1 MGYVALMRTI
11 AFVTLT
17 GTCLV
22 LTPSLLPDSP
32 ARRGPIPPDQVV
44 RLRITDPRPRE
55 AVPMVLEDGVG
66 RGTCEATIIDTR
78 TFAQQIQ
85 EPDPGLVAVRKGM
98 MLTPHR
104 TPESNVIG
112 PANDLVAVEEEGPS
126 RANIQSLF
134 TGITNTGWNPPD
146 CTVAAGPDHVV
157 CTVNSSIAFFTK
169 TGAKQFQVPLDN
181 TGAPGFFEPQG
192 ASNFVF
198 DPKVIYDQRTG
209 RFIMVVLEQYDAS
222 QTSYVDIAISDDS
235 DPNGVWYK
243 YRTSSLV
250 TIGTTNYWVDYP
262 GVGVDDTG
270 IYVTGNLFGFASGFG
285 GGWVRCIQKSS
296 VLSGGT
302 ASYADLNLSSGS
314 SYQVADAW
322 PDSRCVLVHRNS
334 STLLALTAINN
345 PFTTPT
351 AVVKTVAVPSNSTPP
366 DAGARGTTA
375 LLDTIDTRIMNAV
388 IRNGSLYTCHTVSG
402 STRALARWYQI
413 NLNGWPATSTAS
425 PTLTMS
431 GNIAAA
437 STTESSFFPAI
448 NVNARGDV
456 AVVHAASSTAIF
468 PEVRVATRRASD
480 PSGTLGAAITLATSV
495 SSPSGTGTQR
505 WGDYFAC
512 CVDPVNDCTFW
523 GIGENRALSSWST
536 AINSFTVAPSTDVD
550 GDGSVNG
557 GDISLLLLSFGECAC
572 CPEDVDESGSVDA
585 GDVSLILLD
594 F

>member
-1 MGYVALMRTI
+1 MRTI
-11 AFVTLT
+11 LFVGLS
-17 GTCLV
+17 GACLA
-22 LTPSLLPDSP
+22 LTPALMPESP
-32 ARRGPIPPDQVV
+32 VRRGPIPPDQLV
-44 RLRITDPRPRE
+44 RMRITDPRPHE
-55 AVPMVLEDGVG
+55 AVPMVLKNGVG

-104 TPESNVIG
+104 TPESNAIG
-112 PANDLVAVEEEGPS
+112 PVNDLVAVEEES
-126 RANIQSLF
+126 DTRASIQSLF

-146 CTVAAGPDHVV
+146 CTVAAGPNHLV

-169 TGAKQFQVPLDN
+169 TGTKQFQVPLDN
-181 TGAPGFFEPQG
+181 SGAPGFFEPQG

-209 RFIMVVLEQYDAS
+209 RFIVVVLEQYDAS

-243 YRTSSLV
+243 YRTSSVV
-250 TIGTTNYWVDYP
+250 TVGTTKYWVDYP
-262 GVGVDDTG
+262 GVGVDETG
-270 IYVTGNLFGFASGFG
+270 IYVTGNLFSFAGSFN
-285 GGWVRCIQKSS
+285 GGWVRCIEKSS

-302 ASYADLNLSSGS
+302 ATYADLNLSSGS

-345 PFTTPT
+345 PFTTPA

-388 IRNGSLYTCHTVSG
+388 IRDGSLYTCHTVSG
-402 STRALARWYQI
+402 GTRALARWYQI

-425 PTLTMS
+425 PALTMS

-468 PEVRVATRRASD
+468 PEVRVATRRATD
-480 PSGTLGAAITLATSV
+480 PAGTLGAAITLATSA

-512 CVDPVNDCTFW
+512 CVDPVNDCAFW
-523 GIGENRALSSWST
+523 GIGENRSLSSWST

-550 GDGSVNG
+550 GDGAVNG
-557 GDISLLLLSFGECAC
+557 GDISLLLLNFGDCAC